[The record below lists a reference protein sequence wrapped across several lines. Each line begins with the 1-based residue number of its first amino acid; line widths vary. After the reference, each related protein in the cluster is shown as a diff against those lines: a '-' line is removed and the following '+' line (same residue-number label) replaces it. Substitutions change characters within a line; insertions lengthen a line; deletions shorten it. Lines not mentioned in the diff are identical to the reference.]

1 MNKRLY
7 EMFSLFYNGSKLDT
21 EEIIKMADSGD
32 FNAFRLFAFLRY
44 LEDRIKKIKQGI
56 DVLALEDF
64 EKYGEKEVMFN
75 GVKIAK
81 VEAGVK
87 YDYSK
92 NETWQDVKQEEDEQ
106 VSKRK
111 ELETYLKSLPKTI
124 EVLEG
129 DQLVKYS
136 PPIKYSKTVL
146 KVTT

>member
-1 MNKRLY
+1 MKEELTK
-7 EMFSLFYNGSKLDT
+7 MFSLFYNGSKLDT

-56 DVLALEDF
+56 EVLALEDF